1 VKPVVIPTPDVNSES
16 GVVVEWLCADR
27 EPVEADALL
36 VEIETSKAVLEVTAP
51 ESGFLLHLVR
61 QGAEVSLTA
70 PVALLFPDLTSL
82 TEYEEKQQAAKAA
95 DEALGA
101 GPRATVKAIARAAE
115 LGVDLSTVEAAGL
128 ITVKEVE
135 AAAAAA
141 APVDYDALPRPL
153 TAPEGV
159 QRVLI
164 IGAGRG
170 ASQVVDI
177 FAGTN
182 QQAVGIL
189 DDDRSK
195 WGEQA
200 WGVPIVGGAD
210 RLAAL
215 YAEQAFDAVV
225 IAISTSVTA
234 RTKFRE
240 ACERA
245 GVPLANAIDPTAKIA
260 TDVTMGTGNVICAF
274 VHFGVGTVVGDN
286 NFISAYNSFDHH
298 SVLANDISTGPGCM
312 TSGRAKL
319 GNRVRLGTGIFIEP
333 GLELGDDVQVAS
345 GSIILKSVPADHAV
359 KTKIVTTTV
368 VPRRR

>member
-1 VKPVVIPTPDVNSES
+1 MMPVVIPTPDVNSES

-27 EPVEADALL
+27 EPVAAQALL
-36 VEIETSKAVLEVTAP
+36 VEIETSKAVLEVVAP
-51 ESGFLLHLVR
+51 EGGYLLRLAR

-70 PVALLFPDLTSL
+70 PIALLFPDLTAL
-82 TEYEEKQQAAKAA
+82 TEYERQQQEAKAA
-95 DEALGA
+95 QEELGA
-101 GPRATVKAIARAAE
+101 GPRASVKAIARAAE
-115 LGVDLSTVEAAGL
+115 LGVDLSTVSSSGL
-128 ITVKEVE
+128 ITVKAVE

-141 APVDYDALPRPL
+141 AVIDYAALPVPL

-170 ASQVVDI
+170 AAQVIDI
-177 FAGTN
+177 FAGTG
-182 QQAVGIL
+182 QRAVGIM
-189 DDDRSK
+189 DDDRST
-195 WGEQA
+195 WGEERY
-200 WGVPIVGGAD
+200 GVPVVGGVG
-210 RLAAL
+210 RLATL
-215 YAEQAFDAVV
+215 FAERTFDAVV
-225 IAISTSVTA
+225 IAISKSVLA

-240 ACERA
+240 AAELA
-245 GVPLANAIDPTAKIA
+245 GVPLANAIDPTAKLA
-260 TDVTMGTGNVICAF
+260 TDVTIGTGNVICAF
-274 VHFGVGTVVGDN
+274 VHFGVGTTIGDN

-298 SVLANDISTGPGCM
+298 SVLANDISTGPGCL

-319 GNRVRLGTGIFIEP
+319 GNRVRLGTGIFLEP

-345 GSIILKSVPADHAV
+345 GSVILRSVPADHAV

>member
-1 VKPVVIPTPDVNSES
+1 MKPVVVPTPDVNSES
-16 GVVVEWLCADR
+16 GVVVEWLCSDR
-27 EPVEADALL
+27 EPVEANALL

-51 ESGFLLHLVR
+51 EAGYLLHLVR

-70 PVALLFPDLTSL
+70 PVALLFPDLSAL
-82 TEYEEKQQAAKAA
+82 TEYEDKQKAA
-95 DEALGA
+95 AADAATGT
-101 GPRATVKAIARAAE
+101 GPRATVKAIARARE
-115 LGVDLSTVEAAGL
+115 LGIDLSTVDTPGL

-141 APVDYDALPRPL
+141 APVDYGALPLPL
-153 TAPEGV
+153 SAPDGA

-170 ASQVVDI
+170 ATQVIDI
-177 FAGTN
+177 FASTG
-182 QQAVGIL
+182 QRAVGII
-189 DDDRSK
+189 DDDRAK
-195 WGEQA
+195 WGDEI
-200 WGVPIVGGAD
+200 WGLPVVGGAD
-210 RLAAL
+210 RLALL
-215 YAEQAFDAVV
+215 YEQKTFDAVV
-225 IAISTSVTA
+225 IAISTSVVA

-240 ACERA
+240 ACEKA
-245 GVPLANAIDPTAKIA
+245 GVPLANAIDPTARIA

-274 VHFGVGTVVGDN
+274 VHFGTGTVVGDN

-312 TSGRAKL
+312 TSGRATL
-319 GNRVRLGTGIFIEP
+319 GNRVRLGTGIFMEP

-345 GSIILKSVPADHAV
+345 GSVILRSVPADHVV